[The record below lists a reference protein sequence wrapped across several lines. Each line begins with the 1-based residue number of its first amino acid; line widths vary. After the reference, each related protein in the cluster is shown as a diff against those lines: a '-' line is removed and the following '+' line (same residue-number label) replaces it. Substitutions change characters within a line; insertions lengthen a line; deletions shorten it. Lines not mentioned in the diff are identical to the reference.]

1 MPGNI
6 LCLEQFSSLGGGQLA
21 LTDLLPALRER
32 GWRVRVALPG
42 EGPLAAKIRELHF
55 SLDILPSGSYSNGR
69 KTLSDAARYA
79 LELPRLSRAI
89 GSLLAGHDIDLLYVN
104 APRLLPAASLATHR
118 TSVPLLFHCHNRIA
132 QPVAALAA
140 GRALG
145 LSRARVT
152 ACSRFAAEPLRPRV
166 APDRLSI
173 LYNGVAPLAASH
185 KTQARKLRRI
195 GVIGR
200 VDPEKG
206 QLDFVCAAR
215 LLIRQFPDCTFSV
228 IGAPSFSNNKYFDE
242 VVRASHDLPIHFTGW
257 RNDIA
262 NVFAGIDLLAVP
274 STPVDAVPRVLL
286 EAFAARVPV
295 VAFASGGIP
304 EIVDNGVTGFLA
316 DPGTPQALA
325 SRIADVF
332 FMDQDLLGSVIDR
345 AYQSWLAN
353 YTLDAYQRRV
363 SDLLTGMR
371 KTGTGE
377 HSAWFEECDAESDA
391 CPHFAIR
398 TDEIGH

>member
-32 GWRVRVALPG
+32 GWNVRVALPG
-42 EGPLAAKIRELHF
+42 EGPLAEKISELHF
-55 SLDILPSGSYSNGR
+55 PMDILPSGSYSNGR
-69 KTLSDAARYA
+69 KTLFDAARYA
-79 LELPRLSRAI
+79 LALPRLSRAI
-89 GSLLAGHDIDLLYVN
+89 GGLLARHNIDLLYVN
-104 APRLLPAASLATHR
+104 APRLLPAAALAARR

-132 QPVAALAA
+132 QPAAALVA

-145 LSRARVT
+145 LSRARVI

-185 KTQARKLRRI
+185 KSPLRKPRRI

-206 QLDFVCAAR
+206 QLDFVRAAR
-215 LLIRQFPDCTFSV
+215 LLIRQFPDCSFSV
-228 IGAPSFSNNKYFDE
+228 VGAPSFSNNKYFDE

-262 NVFAGIDLLAVP
+262 NVFSSLDLLAVP
-274 STPVDAVPRVLL
+274 STPVDAAPRVLL

-304 EIVDNGVTGFLA
+304 EIVENEVTGFLA
-316 DPGTPQALA
+316 DPGTPEALA
-325 SRIADVF
+325 SRIATIF
-332 FMDQDLLGSVIDR
+332 AMDQDHLSSVVDR
-345 AYQSWLAN
+345 AYKSWLTN
-353 YTLDAYQRRV
+353 YTLDGYQRRV
-363 SDLLTGMR
+363 SDLLTWG
-371 KTGTGE
+371 KLA
-377 HSAWFEECDAESDA
+377 S
-391 CPHFAIR
+391 
-398 TDEIGH
+398 

>member
-32 GWRVRVALPG
+32 GWNVRVALPG
-42 EGPLAAKIRELHF
+42 EGTLAAKIRDLDF
-55 SLDILPSGSYSNGR
+55 PMDILPSGSYSNGR
-69 KTLSDAARYA
+69 KTLFDAARYA
-79 LELPRLSRAI
+79 FELPRLSRAI
-89 GSLLAGHDIDLLYVN
+89 GRLLAGHKIDLLYVN
-104 APRLLPAASLATHR
+104 GPRLLPAASVASRR
-118 TSVPLLFHCHNRIA
+118 TSVPLLFHCHNRLA
-132 QPVAALAA
+132 QPAAVLAA

-145 LSRARVT
+145 HSHARVI

-185 KTQARKLRRI
+185 KAAPRRPRRI

-200 VDPEKG
+200 IDPEKG
-206 QLDFVCAAR
+206 QLDFVHAAR
-215 LLIRQFPDCTFSV
+215 LLIRQFPDCSFSV
-228 IGAPSFSNNKYFDE
+228 IGAPSFSSNRYFDE

-262 NVFAGIDLLAVP
+262 NVFAGLDLLVVP
-274 STPVDAVPRVLL
+274 SNPVDATPRVLF

-325 SRIADVF
+325 SRIADVLY
-332 FMDQDLLGSVIDR
+332 MDEDLLCSVIDR
-345 AYQSWLAN
+345 AYKSWLTN
-353 YTLDAYQRRV
+353 YTLDAYQQRV
-363 SDLLTGMR
+363 SDLLICG
-371 KTGTGE
+371 GLA
-377 HSAWFEECDAESDA
+377 S
-391 CPHFAIR
+391 
-398 TDEIGH
+398 

>member
-6 LCLEQFSSLGGGQLA
+6 LCLEQFSNLGGGQLA

-32 GWRVRVALPG
+32 GWNVRVALPG
-42 EGPLAAKIRELHF
+42 DGPLAAKIRELHF
-55 SLDILPSGSYSNGR
+55 AMDILPSGSYSNGR
-69 KTLSDAARYA
+69 KTVFDAARYA

-89 GSLLAGHDIDLLYVN
+89 GGLLAGHNIDLLYVN
-104 APRLLPAASLATHR
+104 APRLLPAAALAVRR

-132 QPVAALAA
+132 QPAAALAA

-145 LSRARVT
+145 VARARVI

-166 APDRLSI
+166 AADRLSI
-173 LYNGVAPLAASH
+173 LYNGVAPLALGDKPPS
-185 KTQARKLRRI
+185 RKLRRI

-206 QLDFVCAAR
+206 QLDFVRAAH
-215 LLIRQFPDCTFSV
+215 LLIRQFPDCAFSIV
-228 IGAPSFSNNKYFDE
+228 GAPSFSSCEYFDK
-242 VVRASHDLPIHFTGW
+242 VVIASSGLPIHFTGW

-262 NVFAGIDLLAVP
+262 NVFSGLDLLAVP
-274 STPVDAVPRVLL
+274 STPVDAAPRVLL

-304 EIVDNGVTGFLA
+304 EIVEDGVTGFLA
-316 DPGTPQALA
+316 DAGTPEALA
-325 SRIADVF
+325 SRIAKVF
-332 FMDQDLLGSVIDR
+332 EMDQDHLCAVVDR
-345 AYQSWLAN
+345 AYKSWLAN

-363 SDLLTGMR
+363 SDLLMR
-371 KTGTGE
+371 
-377 HSAWFEECDAESDA
+377 SRLA
-391 CPHFAIR
+391 R
-398 TDEIGH
+398 